1 MTDGWGGSR
10 QDDMSGHVGG
20 GGRGGPGGGLRGP
33 TRGTWSNKAGS
44 RRY

>member
-1 MTDGWGGSR
+1 MTDGWGGPR
-10 QDDMSGHVGG
+10 QDDMSVHGGG
-20 GGRGGPGGGLRGP
+20 GGRGGPKGGLRGP